1 MWIDYRYLSKIAG
14 TTLEWQMFHLHAH
27 FLRFGASHY
36 VSLIR
41 VLQRTWKM
49 THLASVPDF
58 ERYAAVHLPTAGR
71 DYYWSGAAAQQTLRE
86 NQDAFRRQNRKRDAW
101 CSFIAQSPPCRLRLR
116 PRVLHRDVSRVS
128 TETTILG
135 NRIEFPIGAAPTAL
149 QRMAHED
156 GEIAT
161 AKGETLSV
169 FSIRT
174 YAYKVFLALAAL
186 GTCMTLSSWSTVKT
200 EDVARSAPD
209 GLRWF
214 QLYVYS
220 DLDLTLSLVREAEA
234 AGYKAIALTVDR
246 PILGIKYNDKRNR
259 FRLPSRLTLEN
270 FVDKISTISERKE
283 GNYSGLARHVS
294 GLVDSTWDWDKLTW
308 LMSVTKLPIVLKGII
323 TREDAREAV
332 RRGVAGIWVSN
343 HGGRQLDGAP
353 ATVRKISILC
363 LKSGL

>member
-1 MWIDYRYLSKIAG
+1 M
-14 TTLEWQMFHLHAH
+14 
-27 FLRFGASHY
+27 
-36 VSLIR
+36 
-41 VLQRTWKM
+41 LQYGCYNGS
-49 THLASVPDF
+49 ASVQLLCARF
-58 ERYAAVHLPTAGR
+58 RALSRRSLTQSYTRLL
-71 DYYWSGAAAQQTLRE
+71 AAAQQTLRE
-86 NQDAFRRQNRKRDAW
+86 TKTPFEGKIEKEKPGIHSLLDLHSR
-101 CSFIAQSPPCRLRLR
+101 RLRLR

-169 FSIRT
+169 FLIRT
-174 YAYKVFLALAAL
+174 YAYNVFLALAAL

-220 DLDLTLSLVREAEA
+220 DLDLTLSLVRETEA

-246 PILGIKYNDKRNR
+246 PILGIKYNDKRN
-259 FRLPSRLTLEN
+259 
-270 FVDKISTISERKE
+270 
-283 GNYSGLARHVS
+283 
-294 GLVDSTWDWDKLTW
+294 
-308 LMSVTKLPIVLKGII
+308 
-323 TREDAREAV
+323 
-332 RRGVAGIWVSN
+332 
-343 HGGRQLDGAP
+343 
-353 ATVRKISILC
+353 
-363 LKSGL
+363 